1 MRTLPFVAEQRVV
14 LDNISWSTYLAIL
27 SDAEGCRGRITF
39 DNGVLEIMSPSKL
52 HEKIKTLIARMVE
65 TFTEE
70 QRIECDSAGSTTF
83 MREDVQRAFEPDE
96 CYYFANAAKV
106 RDKDEIDLS
115 IDPPPD
121 LVIEIDISRSS
132 VPKLDLYRTMGV
144 PEVWRYRDARLMV
157 FVLENNDYSEVEESA
172 VLPGFPVA
180 RVQHFLDQRSE
191 LDESALIRLFRAE
204 IQR

>member
-1 MRTLPFVAEQRVV
+1 MSIVPFEAERRVV

-27 SDAEGCRGRITF
+27 NDAEGRRGRITF

-52 HEKIKTLIARMVE
+52 HAKIKTLIARMVE

-70 QRIECDSAGSTTF
+70 HGIECDSAGSTTF
-83 MREDVQRAFEPDE
+83 MRADLQRAFEPDE

-106 RDKDEIDLS
+106 RGKDEIDLS

-121 LVIEIDISRSS
+121 LVIEIDISRTS
-132 VPKLDLYRTMGV
+132 VPKLDLYRTLGV
-144 PEVWRYRDARLMV
+144 PEVWRYRDARLNV
-157 FVLENNDYSEVEESA
+157 FVRKNTDYGEVENSA

-180 RVQHFLDQRSE
+180 RVQHFLDQRSK
-191 LDESALIRLFRAE
+191 LDESALIRSFRAE